1 MPNAILMPSGM
12 VDAPDR
18 RRRTLTPQDYELI
31 QAYLRANSP
40 HYAPAQNAAYVP
52 VVETGRDSDRS
63 RVTLSDLIGKK
74 KKRIY
79 VTSSL

>member
-1 MPNAILMPSGM
+1 MPNALI
-12 VDAPDR
+12 APGGVADR
-18 RRRTLTPQDYELI
+18 RRRPLTPQDYELI
-31 QAYLRANSP
+31 QAYLRANSQQ
-40 HYAPAQNAAYVP
+40 YAPAQNAAYVP